1 MPLAHKVFIGF
12 LFFVTIFAV
21 IAVGVNGFSY
31 YATPISQR
39 PFHPD
44 YQTMKPSGY
53 YSHGLGIFG
62 ASMITIG
69 VAMYSTR
76 KRVRKLWNLGKLSR
90 WLEVHIFLCLLGPLL
105 VVFHSTFKAG
115 GIAAVSLWCMLAVA
129 ASGIVGR
136 FLYVQIPRNIKGTEL
151 TQQEIMQEL
160 DRLSGELEHSALGS
174 LLIKKIDDSF
184 SSIPKPEKVLETF
197 GLLVRLQEIKRTV
210 KRSVEGTIARSQLG
224 HDQARVLF
232 ALASART
239 SLVQKTVILTQ
250 VERLFF
256 YWHAVHLPFT
266 VIMFIT
272 LAAHVTVTVVLGYHW
287 IF

>member
-1 MPLAHKVFIGF
+1 LAHKVFIGF
-12 LFFVTIFAV
+12 LFFVTLFAV
-21 IAVGVNGFSY
+21 VAVGVNGFSY
-31 YATPISQR
+31 YATPVSQR
-39 PFHPD
+39 PFHPH

-53 YSHGLGIFG
+53 YSHGLGVIG

-90 WLEVHIFLCLLGPLL
+90 WLEVHIFLCLLGPLF

-115 GIAAVSLWCMLAVA
+115 GIAAVSLWCMLSVA

-136 FLYVQIPRNIKGTEL
+136 FLYVQIPRNLKGSEL

-160 DRLSGELEHSALGS
+160 DRLGGELEHSALGS
-174 LLIKKIDDSF
+174 LLIQKIDEAF
-184 SSIPKPEKVLETF
+184 SSIPKPAKLLETF
-197 GLLVRLQEIKRTV
+197 GLIVRLQTIRRNV
-210 KRSVEGTIARSQLG
+210 KRSVEGTIAHSQLG
-224 HDQARVLF
+224 HNQARALL

-239 SLVQKTVILTQ
+239 ALVQKTVILTQ